1 MARRTLLLGGGAL
14 ALVIAVVAFLVFRS
28 PEEASAPI
36 EALPIAQPTAQP
48 AATAAAASTAEATA
62 QPAASTAEATAQPA
76 APTSAPAA
84 AAPQIFQIVSAQSE
98 ARFLIDEVLRGSP
111 VTVVGATNQVAGQI
125 AIDAANPQNTQL
137 GPIQINA
144 RTLETDNDFRNRAI
158 KNVILRTNDYEFV
171 TFTPSGLSGLP
182 AAVTVGQPF
191 TFQVSGDLT
200 IADVT
205 RPIIFDVTV
214 TPTSEAQIEGTAST
228 TIAYRD
234 FALTIPDS
242 PAVDTVA
249 DQVRLELQFVAAPLS

>member
-1 MARRTLLLGGGAL
+1 MVLIGGGVLVLAL
-14 ALVIAVVAFLVFRS
+14 ALVAFLVFRS

-36 EALPIAQPTAQP
+36 EAIPLAQPTAASALT
-48 AATAAAASTAEATA
+48 AAPTDVALTAPTAAPTAAA
-62 QPAASTAEATAQPA
+62 A

-84 AAPQIFQIVSAQSE
+84 AAPQVFQIVSAQSE

-125 AIDAANPQNTQL
+125 AVDPTNPQSTQL

-144 RTLETDNDFRNRAI
+144 RTLATDNDFRNRAI
-158 KNVILRTNDYEFV
+158 KNVILRTDDYEFV
-171 TFTPSGLSGLP
+171 TFTPTGISGMP
-182 AAVTVGQPF
+182 EAVSVGQPF
-191 TFQVSGDLT
+191 SFQVNGDLT

-205 RPIIFDVTV
+205 RPVTFDVTV
-214 TPTSEAQIEGTAST
+214 TPTSDTQIEGTAST

-234 FALTIPDS
+234 FELTIPDS

-249 DQVRLELQFVAAPLS
+249 DQVRLELQFIAEPVA